1 MDPVKCTMFYRTIKT
16 CLYIVLVLTSSGT
29 AVYIVMKV
37 LITHCDKEGISGL
50 IEKVLT
56 L

>member
-1 MDPVKCTMFYRTIKT
+1 M
-16 CLYIVLVLTSSGT
+16 YIGLVLASSGT
-29 AVYIVMKV
+29 AVYIVRKV
-37 LITHCDKEGISGL
+37 LITRCDKEGISGL